1 MGRET
6 LKERVTIS
14 GIFLNILLHSCLAA
28 GELERGLKGG
38 ILWLHGAEVEAEF
51 AAL

>member
-6 LKERVTIS
+6 LKEGVTVS
-14 GIFLNILLHSCLAA
+14 GTFLNTLLLSCLAP
-28 GELERGLKGG
+28 GELERRLKGG
-38 ILWLHGAEVEAEF
+38 ILWLHGAEVEVEF